1 MLFIT
6 KKIGRNIQNLY
17 SKPMKKLTILII
29 TLFFFNSSINAALKE
44 IGQSEVPTDIQTQ
57 ISNQYEK
64 NIKKNKNIGKKYIL
78 YFYTDGGSNNS
89 VWESGFADEITD
101 KFHEKLF
108 KKCTK
113 QIRKYKIS
121 KTAEC
126 SLYAVDKKVVW
137 NFSTGTGDTK
147 LSNKIALY
155 SKPFIKPEDKKSGR
169 FFEDQPDT
177 NDDYQIHFNYLLAAD
192 TKDFE
197 LDING
202 KMEGILLD
210 LNKIMASETA
220 KHPLSNGESKKFKF
234 DYRKDGKLDI
244 TFIRLTKKSKE
255 ITKHPNNNII
265 PYFWLQ
271 GLNNP
276 KKIYFNFAD
285 IKGRAGNGEAGPG
298 LGSAF
303 IAGKT
308 SEKNKLLKLT
318 IHELYHTQGQGF
330 ECVPGVK
337 NGHYINKNKP
347 THLGWGLNA
356 GPAYMHE
363 EKGCPQTA
371 DSVYLTPTSIDS
383 YDPYK
388 VMCLKKYGNFNH
400 PKILKTIKM
409 MNKKIAEGAPPHEIP
424 SIGAGC
430 KWTQGSRDNS
440 GFLTK
445 SGAVSDYERLK

>member
-1 MLFIT
+1 MMKLIT
-6 KKIGRNIQNLY
+6 
-17 SKPMKKLTILII
+17 
-29 TLFFFNSSINAALKE
+29 FFLALLLQTNVVAGLKQA
-44 IGQSEVPTDIQTQ
+44 GQSEVPSDIKTQ
-57 ISNQYEK
+57 INNQYDK
-64 NIKKNKNIGKKYIL
+64 NSKKKKNIGKKYIL

-89 VWESGFADEITD
+89 VWQSGFTDKITD
-101 KFHEKLF
+101 EFHEQLF

-126 SLYAVDKKVVW
+126 SLYSVNDKIVW

-147 LSNKIALY
+147 LTNKIALY

-169 FFEDQPDT
+169 FFVDQPDT
-177 NDDYQIHFNYLLAAD
+177 NDDYQIHFNYLLAEER
-192 TKDFE
+192 KDFE
-197 LDING
+197 WDING
-202 KMEGILLD
+202 KMEGILLE
-210 LNKIMASETA
+210 LNDIMARETA
-220 KHPLSNGESKKFKF
+220 KHSLANGKSKKFKF

-255 ITKHPNNNII
+255 ITKYPNNNIV

-285 IKGRAGNGEAGPG
+285 VKGSAGQGEAGPG
-298 LGSAF
+298 VGSAF
-303 IAGKT
+303 IGGKT
-308 SEKNKLLKLT
+308 SEKEKLLKLT

-330 ECVPGVK
+330 ECVPGIS
-337 NGHYINKNKP
+337 NGHYIDKNKP

-356 GPAYMHE
+356 GPAYLHE
-363 EKGCPQTA
+363 EKGCPKTE
-371 DSVYLTPTSIDS
+371 DSVYLTPTSKNS

-388 VMCLKKYGNFNH
+388 VMCLKEYGNFNH

-409 MNKKIAEGAPPHEIP
+409 MNKKIAEGAPSHKIP

-445 SGAVSDYERLK
+445 SGAVSDYERVK